1 MTYLQRIADESMF
14 VGDEIVN
21 VMDIVSKNATKTVP
35 TNITNNTSTNAT
47 NTVLIN
53 SDDKNVRYKMNCY
66 LLHNFISDDLTH
78 YNRYYLLSLHKT

>member
-35 TNITNNTSTNAT
+35 TNITSNTSTNAT

-66 LLHNFISDDLTH
+66 LLHNFISDHLTH